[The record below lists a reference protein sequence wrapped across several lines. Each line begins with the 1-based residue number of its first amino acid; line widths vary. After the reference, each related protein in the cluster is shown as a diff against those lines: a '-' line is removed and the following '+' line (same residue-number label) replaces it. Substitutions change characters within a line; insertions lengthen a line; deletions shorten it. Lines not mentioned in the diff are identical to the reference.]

1 MQWYVAFVATILAHI
16 RVKPGTA
23 NRFEDV
29 ARKLYA
35 ETHANES
42 RVRRYEYWRGS
53 EENTYYTLL
62 SFDSFVGF
70 MEHQTSDHHESAS
83 PSLGPIMAGLRLE
96 WVDPIGDSTP
106 LEPTNHEDLPTDAN
120 DLMLLYGQRFAP
132 DVAGW
137 WMPLRRT
144 ESSPE

>member
-83 PSLGPIMAGLRLE
+83 PSLGPPTIDRPRDVMSATDDSSSGWSNHPRLTIENGCIAG
-96 WVDPIGDSTP
+96 PP
-106 LEPTNHEDLPTDAN
+106 
-120 DLMLLYGQRFAP
+120 
-132 DVAGW
+132 
-137 WMPLRRT
+137 
-144 ESSPE
+144 